1 MYINHSVR
9 KHGIQLGNLVAGP
22 ALATTPALDCGGI
35 VIAVVGVVVVVVV
48 VGEVVVVDVVVF
60 VVVDVVVKVV
70 VVVVSGATVVD
81 LSLPQ
86 ETFW

>member
-35 VIAVVGVVVVVVV
+35 VIAVVGVVVVVV